1 MLASQHYIIYIQMDI
16 HFSWVGPA
24 NPNHRADK
32 TRAVLEPGSSGA
44 ERERGEGNIW
54 SLEE

>member
-1 MLASQHYIIYIQMDI
+1 MLASQHYIIYIQMGI

-24 NPNHRADK
+24 NPNHKADK

-44 ERERGEGNIW
+44 EREREGKETYV
-54 SLEE
+54 EE